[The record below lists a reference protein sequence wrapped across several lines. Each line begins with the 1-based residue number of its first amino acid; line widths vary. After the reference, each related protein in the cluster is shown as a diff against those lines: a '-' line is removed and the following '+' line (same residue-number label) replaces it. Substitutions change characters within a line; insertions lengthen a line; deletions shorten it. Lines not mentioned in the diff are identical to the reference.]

1 MPKKTIKGK
10 TKEEVNIDIELIINQ
25 NLYEKKIITTEMYN
39 KVNEKLLRLK
49 NNIKYVNTT

>member
-1 MPKKTIKGK
+1 MPKKTINGN